1 MAAGPVMLFDGKCNF
16 CNGAVHFVVDHE
28 WAPEFQFAPLQSDVT
43 MELLT
48 AALGDAAAAAQL
60 IRDAEGSDRPTV
72 IVLDGGKV
80 LLHSS
85 AVLRIIRTLR
95 APWSWG
101 VIGWLIPRP
110 IRDMLYIW
118 FARNRI
124 RLFGKAEKCRIPT
137 PALRARFIGTAR
149 DAG

>member
-1 MAAGPVMLFDGKCNF
+1 MNTNPIMFFDGKCNF

-28 WAPEFQFAPLQSDVT
+28 RTAEFQFAPLQSDVAT
-43 MELLT
+43 ERL
-48 AALGDAAAAAQL
+48 AAVLGDANAAAHL
-60 IRDAEGSDRPTV
+60 IKDAEGTDRPTV
-72 IVLDGGKV
+72 IVLDAGKV

-85 AVLRIIRTLR
+85 AVLRITKTLR

-101 VIGWLIPRP
+101 VALWLIPRP

-137 PALRARFIGTAR
+137 PELRARFIGTAR